1 MKCIKLSDY
10 RVIYISSTFKKGCG
24 NSFSNSLLSQPCV
37 ATGQRCES
45 ADTGRRRKS
54 VDSGHKLAAVS
65 AGHRR
70 ESVDTSKKRSSVDPR
85 HRRGTV
91 DQTYRRESINQALRR
106 LSLDTGTRRRSM
118 TTGSYHQHMSQIRE
132 EVYKDVQPQP
142 RVYVNIVDDR
152 SKCDIV
158 GSCQMPNGDI
168 LLVDTNNCKLK
179 LLNQNH
185 KIRGRVEFQGYP
197 LDVCCINNS
206 LAAVALHDNTIQCV
220 TITTGERERIYAKIE
235 LGTKTVL
242 HHKCNGVAYNP
253 ATEDILIADDTSV
266 YVYAAQYVIKGIPD
280 IARHKRV
287 LYTDKS
293 MLVSLRHIAVA
304 SDGSTFYVTDR
315 KGSVMA
321 ISNSGKVI
329 AIFRDDDVKDA
340 HGICVDT
347 KSRIYVC
354 GSDSVVQIDADCRYK
369 INTITRGM
377 AQPRTVCFDSQNY
390 TLLVGQDNDA
400 LLLHEIMN

>member
-1 MKCIKLSDY
+1 MTTILEFETAIIFNRNMTS
-10 RVIYISSTFKKGCG
+10 R
-24 NSFSNSLLSQPCV
+24 NEELLRNSLILSHSHV
-37 ATGQRCES
+37 ASGHRRES

-54 VDSGHKLAAVS
+54 IEPGHKSTAVS

-70 ESVDTSKKRSSVDPR
+70 ESVGLSQKRASVDLR
-85 HRRGTV
+85 HRRGTI
-91 DQTYRRESINQALRR
+91 DQAYRRESMNQDLRR
-106 LSLDTGTRRRSM
+106 LSLESGMRRRSM
-118 TTGSYHQHMSQIRE
+118 TTGSCHQHMSQIRE

-197 LDVCCINNS
+197 LDVCCIDTS
-206 LAAVALHDNTIQCV
+206 LAVVALHDSTIQCV
-220 TITTGERERIYAKIE
+220 TITAGERERIYAKIE

-242 HHKCNGVAYNP
+242 HHKCNGIVYNP
-253 ATEDILIADDTSV
+253 ANEDILIADDTSV
-266 YVYAAQYVIKGIPD
+266 YVYAVQYVIEGVPD
-280 IARHKRV
+280 IGRHKRV
-287 LYTDKS
+287 LYNDKT
-293 MLVSLRHIAVA
+293 MLVSLRHITVA
-304 SDGSTFYVTDR
+304 NDGKKVYVTDR
-315 KGSVMA
+315 KGSVMS

-329 AIFRDDDVKDA
+329 AIFRDDELKDA
-340 HGICVDT
+340 HGLCVDS

-354 GSDSVVQIDADCRYK
+354 GSDSVVQIDADCTYK

-377 AQPRTVCFDSQNY
+377 AQPRTVCFDNKNY

-400 LLLHEIMN
+400 LLVHEIMN